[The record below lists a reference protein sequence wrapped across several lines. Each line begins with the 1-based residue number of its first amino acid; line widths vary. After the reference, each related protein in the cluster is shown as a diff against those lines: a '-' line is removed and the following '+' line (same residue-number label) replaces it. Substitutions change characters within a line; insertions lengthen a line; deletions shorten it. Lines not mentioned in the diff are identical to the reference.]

1 MKKKLLDV
9 AVALCLAFGGAAAF
23 PQNAFTGST
32 SITASADTSDDG
44 FVYNA
49 YSSSS
54 TIVGYTGTK
63 TDITIPPN
71 SWRQACYHNS

>member
-1 MKKKLLDV
+1 MKKKLLAV